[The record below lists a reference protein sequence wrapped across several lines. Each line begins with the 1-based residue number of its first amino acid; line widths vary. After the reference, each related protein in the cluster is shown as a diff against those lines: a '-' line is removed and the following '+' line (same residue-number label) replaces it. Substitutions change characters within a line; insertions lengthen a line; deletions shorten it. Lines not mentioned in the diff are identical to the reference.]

1 MNAREH
7 EPDDRPPS
15 ASDKDASSYHSIC
28 SRTPRE
34 NPVYFPD
41 DRSPVATLWYDA
53 VKNSSV
59 NILNTMG
66 GIRATGRSNLPRT
79 GGMLLVS
86 NHASFLDVF
95 ALGGTSPRPLNYVA
109 RSTLFLPVLGSMIR
123 SVGGF
128 PIKREGMGA
137 EGLKETLRRL
147 KNGGAVILFP
157 EGTRSLDGSIGP
169 LKPGIAG
176 LAARVK
182 VPVVPAGIAGTFES
196 WPRGRIVPRPHPV
209 RVHYGE
215 PIPRQELDQDPDRVT
230 NSIREHILKCFYI
243 ARAGLA
249 SDLAGS
255 NLGVESW

>member
-1 MNAREH
+1 MNAPEH
-7 EPDDRPPS
+7 EPDEGPPS
-15 ASDKDASSYHSIC
+15 FAPKDVSSYNSTC
-28 SRTPRE
+28 SRAPLE

-41 DRSPVATLWYDA
+41 DRSTAATLWYDA
-53 VKNSSV
+53 VKNFSV

-66 GIRATGRSNLPRT
+66 GIRATGRGNLPRT

-157 EGTRSLDGSIGP
+157 EGTRSHDGSIGP

-182 VPVVPAGIAGTFES
+182 APVVPAGLAGTFES
-196 WPRGRIVPRPHPV
+196 WPRGRIVPRPHAV

-230 NSIREHILKCFYI
+230 DCIRERMLDCYRI

-255 NLGVESW
+255 NLDLEFW

>member
-1 MNAREH
+1 MNAQEA
-7 EPDDRPPS
+7 EPEAIPPVDENRS
-15 ASDKDASSYHSIC
+15 VSSYNPTC
-28 SRTPRE
+28 SRLPIE
-34 NPVYFPD
+34 NPIYFPD
-41 DRSPVATLWYDA
+41 DRSPGATLWYAA
-53 VKNSSV
+53 VKNFSV

-66 GIRATGRSNLPRT
+66 GIRATGRVNLPRS

-95 ALGGTSPRPLNYVA
+95 VLGGTSPRPLNYVA
-109 RSTLFLPVLGSMIR
+109 RSTLFLPVLGFLIR

-182 VPVVPAGIAGTFES
+182 VPVVPAALAGTFES
-196 WPRGRIVPRPHPV
+196 WPRGRLFPKPHPV

-215 PIPRQELDQDPDRVT
+215 PIPRAELDQDPDRVT
-230 NSIREHILKCFYI
+230 ECIRERILECYGV
-243 ARAGLA
+243 ARSGLE

-255 NLGVESW
+255 NLDVESW